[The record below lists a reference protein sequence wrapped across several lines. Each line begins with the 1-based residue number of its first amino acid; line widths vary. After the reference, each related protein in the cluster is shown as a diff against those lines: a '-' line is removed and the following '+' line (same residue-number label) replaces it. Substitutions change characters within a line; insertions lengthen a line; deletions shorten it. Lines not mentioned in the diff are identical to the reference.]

1 MSTVHH
7 RVAITSGVLF
17 AALLVLCSFY
27 VEFPTGPLVGAGVVL
42 ATAAWAVRSQ
52 TGLIALAG
60 LITVNLV
67 FILFPFGG
75 LAEIVN
81 PESLGAVL
89 SNLGLLV
96 IGATGAVS
104 AAVAVRQ
111 RGTRPAVIR

>member
-1 MSTVHH
+1 MSTAHH

-17 AALLVLCSFY
+17 AALLALCSFY
-27 VEFPTGPLVGAGVVL
+27 VEFPPGPLVSAGIVL
-42 ATAAWAVRSQ
+42 ATTAWAVRSRA
-52 TGLIALAG
+52 GLVALAG
-60 LITVNLV
+60 VITVSLV
-67 FILFPFGG
+67 LVLFLIGG

-89 SNLGLLV
+89 RNLGLLV

-111 RGTRPAVIR
+111 RRMQPAVSR